1 MSDVIRLLPESIA
14 NQIAAGE
21 VVPAP
26 AYIVKELLENSID
39 AGASEVQV
47 EILGAGRE
55 AVQVTDNGKGMS
67 PTDARMAFERHAT
80 SKLREIEDLDRL
92 STMGFRGEALAA
104 IASVCQVELR
114 TRIAELE
121 VGTELRIEGARVKSS
136 VPVACPVGTTL
147 RAMNIFYNTPGRRK
161 HIEARKESTELG
173 DIWKEFAKVALANPE
188 VSFALRGTGKYDKA
202 LPASSLKERIIGIGG
217 SKLSKALIPVNY
229 ESSFCSI
236 RGFIGTPATALKS
249 GAQQYFF
256 VNNRF
261 IRHPYFHKAVMLA
274 YEKFIPVG
282 TQPHYFLYFTIPAE
296 NIDVNIHPQKT
307 DVRFLD
313 GETIFQVI
321 VSLLRE
327 AFSSHA
333 LAPTID
339 FDQEASIEI
348 PAYQGRRDVVL
359 DLDEQYRLEGGEANL
374 AQGVP
379 SLSPSDVSGIRRT
392 LSGRSFRPKEPQPNW
407 DDLGEHFDTMSFSPR
422 EEEQLFDLPAPEDK
436 ALQRVRLS
444 TGKPQQ
450 LPPLFTASSLMFQG
464 RYVVTTLGESLALV
478 DIRRAQLRIIY
489 DGYLTGIT
497 SHAYSSEQP
506 LFPEVLEFT
515 PSELPTAI
523 EVMAELSK
531 LGFDFGDLGDGH
543 FSVAEAPSLLA
554 REAINFVRLIVADSL
569 DTHRSGEEYVRSF
582 LAEAAAE
589 AEVLQMPLPRTGEEV
604 SDLLSE
610 LTSSSDA
617 YFTPS
622 GKSIIALLPESMIG
636 SFFS

>member
-1 MSDVIRLLPESIA
+1 M
-14 NQIAAGE
+14 
-21 VVPAP
+21 
-26 AYIVKELLENSID
+26 
-39 AGASEVQV
+39 
-47 EILGAGRE
+47 
-55 AVQVTDNGKGMS
+55 
-67 PTDARMAFERHAT
+67 
-80 SKLREIEDLDRL
+80 
-92 STMGFRGEALAA
+92 
-104 IASVCQVELR
+104 
-114 TRIAELE
+114 
-121 VGTELRIEGARVKSS
+121 
-136 VPVACPVGTTL
+136 
-147 RAMNIFYNTPGRRK
+147 
-161 HIEARKESTELG
+161 
-173 DIWKEFAKVALANPE
+173 
-188 VSFALRGTGKYDKA
+188 
-202 LPASSLKERIIGIGG
+202 
-217 SKLSKALIPVNY
+217 
-229 ESSFCSI
+229 
-236 RGFIGTPATALKS
+236 
-249 GAQQYFF
+249 
-256 VNNRF
+256 
-261 IRHPYFHKAVMLA
+261 
-274 YEKFIPVG
+274 
-282 TQPHYFLYFTIPAE
+282 
-296 NIDVNIHPQKT
+296 
-307 DVRFLD
+307 
-313 GETIFQVI
+313 
-321 VSLLRE
+321 
-327 AFSSHA
+327 
-333 LAPTID
+333 
-339 FDQEASIEI
+339 
-348 PAYQGRRDVVL
+348 VL
-359 DLDEQYRLEGGEANL
+359 DLDEQYRLEGGEANH
-374 AQGVP
+374 AQGVS
-379 SLSPSDVSGIRRT
+379 SLSPSGASGIRRT

-422 EEEQLFDLPAPEDK
+422 EEEQLFDLPTPEEK
-436 ALQRVRLS
+436 ALQGVRLS

-450 LPPLFTASSLMFQG
+450 LPPLFTASSLLFQG

>member
-1 MSDVIRLLPESIA
+1 M
-14 NQIAAGE
+14 
-21 VVPAP
+21 
-26 AYIVKELLENSID
+26 
-39 AGASEVQV
+39 
-47 EILGAGRE
+47 
-55 AVQVTDNGKGMS
+55 
-67 PTDARMAFERHAT
+67 
-80 SKLREIEDLDRL
+80 
-92 STMGFRGEALAA
+92 
-104 IASVCQVELR
+104 
-114 TRIAELE
+114 
-121 VGTELRIEGARVKSS
+121 
-136 VPVACPVGTTL
+136 
-147 RAMNIFYNTPGRRK
+147 
-161 HIEARKESTELG
+161 
-173 DIWKEFAKVALANPE
+173 ALANPE
-188 VSFALRGTGKYDKA
+188 VSFALRGTGKYDKS

-236 RGFIGTPATALKS
+236 RGFIGTPTTALKS

-359 DLDEQYRLEGGEANL
+359 DLDEQYRLEGREANL
-374 AQGVP
+374 SQGVP
-379 SLSPSDVSGIRRT
+379 SLSSSGASGIRRT

-422 EEEQLFDLPAPEDK
+422 EEEHLFDLPAPEDK
-436 ALQRVRLS
+436 ALQGVRLS

-450 LPPLFTASSLMFQG
+450 LPPLFTASSLLFQG

-589 AEVLQMPLPRTGEEV
+589 AEVLQMPLPRTSEEV

>member
-188 VSFALRGTGKYDKA
+188 VSFALRGMGKYDKA

-374 AQGVP
+374 SQGVP
-379 SLSPSDVSGIRRT
+379 SLSSSGVSGIRRT

-422 EEEQLFDLPAPEDK
+422 KEEQLFVLPAPEDK
-436 ALQRVRLS
+436 ALQGVRLS

-450 LPPLFTASSLMFQG
+450 LPPLFTASSLLFQG

-589 AEVLQMPLPRTGEEV
+589 AEVLQMPLPRTSEEV

>member
-173 DIWKEFAKVALANPE
+173 DIWKEFAKVALANAE
-188 VSFALRGTGKYDKA
+188 VSFALRGTGKYDKS

-236 RGFIGTPATALKS
+236 RGFIGTPTTALKS

-339 FDQEASIEI
+339 FDQEGSIEI

-374 AQGVP
+374 SQGVP
-379 SLSPSDVSGIRRT
+379 SLSPSGVSGIRRT

-436 ALQRVRLS
+436 ALQGVRLS

-515 PSELPTAI
+515 PTELPTAI

-569 DTHRSGEEYVRSF
+569 DTHRSGEGYVRSF

-589 AEVLQMPLPRTGEEV
+589 AEVLQMPLPRTSEEV

>member
-1 MSDVIRLLPESIA
+1 
-14 NQIAAGE
+14 
-21 VVPAP
+21 
-26 AYIVKELLENSID
+26 
-39 AGASEVQV
+39 
-47 EILGAGRE
+47 
-55 AVQVTDNGKGMS
+55 
-67 PTDARMAFERHAT
+67 
-80 SKLREIEDLDRL
+80 
-92 STMGFRGEALAA
+92 
-104 IASVCQVELR
+104 
-114 TRIAELE
+114 
-121 VGTELRIEGARVKSS
+121 
-136 VPVACPVGTTL
+136 
-147 RAMNIFYNTPGRRK
+147 
-161 HIEARKESTELG
+161 
-173 DIWKEFAKVALANPE
+173 
-188 VSFALRGTGKYDKA
+188 
-202 LPASSLKERIIGIGG
+202 
-217 SKLSKALIPVNY
+217 
-229 ESSFCSI
+229 
-236 RGFIGTPATALKS
+236 
-249 GAQQYFF
+249 
-256 VNNRF
+256 
-261 IRHPYFHKAVMLA
+261 MLA

-379 SLSPSDVSGIRRT
+379 SLSPSGVSGIRRT

-422 EEEQLFDLPAPEDK
+422 EEEQLFDLPAPEEK
-436 ALQRVRLS
+436 ALQGVRLS
-444 TGKPQQ
+444 TGKPLQS
-450 LPPLFTASSLMFQG
+450 PPLFTASSLLFQG

-589 AEVLQMPLPRTGEEV
+589 AEVLQMPLPRTSEEV